1 MHIVPINDIMSLV
14 YFSIYVMYYVLCV
27 GVLDDGDRLHGST
40 LLYTILVIDV
50 LLFTTI
56 CAMIS

>member
-1 MHIVPINDIMSLV
+1 VHIVPINDIMSLV

-27 GVLDDGDRLHGST
+27 GVLDDGDRLYGST

-56 CAMIS
+56 CAMVS

>member
-1 MHIVPINDIMSLV
+1 VHIVPINDIMSLV

-56 CAMIS
+56 CAMVS

>member
-1 MHIVPINDIMSLV
+1 MSLV

-50 LLFTTI
+50 LLFMTI

>member
-1 MHIVPINDIMSLV
+1 VHIVPINDIMSLV